1 LCRDYSPRVSEP
13 AGRREESER
22 AQRRAARKTIA
33 AYHEQQLRLLLER
46 VREGFARLDAGEID
60 VFEVDELIHHYKQ
73 SARELWKFC
82 NLSGGGP
89 VGAARALEFLREQ
102 GQEPPDWWA
111 AGERRRR
118 LR

>member
-1 LCRDYSPRVSEP
+1 MQLTTSDPGVLDQMSLMTQLWRHSQPPRHN
-13 AGRREESER
+13 AG
-22 AQRRAARKTIA
+22 AGLATDGQGVA
-33 AYHEQQLRLLLER
+33 L
-46 VREGFARLDAGEID
+46 LDAGEID

-89 VGAARALEFLREQ
+89 VGAARALEFLREH
-102 GQEPPDWWA
+102 GEDPPDWWA

-118 LR
+118 SR